1 MKLILINKF
10 VLKSVP
16 IYVFKGAVTIAYI
29 PLLLVIYAIS
39 PFIKFRF
46 GYISVDRIGHF
57 AMDLAHI
64 IAINKDK
71 DKNTVN
77 LYYLQGLIS
86 NKQLET
92 IAKREL
98 NVYQICKYFVYAYEL
113 IGLGSKVLLPNRH
126 TNGSVNIDGATYH
139 SKYDILLTSSENKVA
154 KSYMSRYGWTEGEKF
169 VCLNVRDKAF
179 FSDSE
184 TSRHAYRNSDI
195 HDFEVAIN
203 YLLNLG
209 YWVVR
214 MGKKVEKPLGI
225 KHDKLI
231 DYGID
236 PNRSDLLDIWF
247 CKNCDFFISTGTG
260 IDAVALM
267 FKKQT
272 LIANLLPIMDIIGW
286 INGITV
292 PKRLFWNNGKELS
305 LTEHLN
311 NYYQDINIYKEKKID
326 IVSLTPD
333 EIKSVVQEMVDRLND
348 MPLSDKQIQD
358 QGKFWNILEHHESY
372 GKFHGVRDPDA
383 SFGTSFLKNN
393 PNFLS

>member
-1 MKLILINKF
+1 MTSILIRLTPTRIINGIVA
-10 VLKSVP
+10 VLH
-16 IYVFKGAVTIAYI
+16 I
-29 PLLLVIYAIS
+29 PLVLIIQVIQ
-39 PFIKFRF
+39 PFIKIRF
-46 GYISVDRIGHF
+46 GYFSSDRIGHF
-57 AMDLAHI
+57 ALDLGY
-64 IAINKDK
+64 AISENQ
-71 DKNTVN
+71 NNNSEIN
-77 LYYLQGLIS
+77 LYYLQDDIC
-86 NKQLET
+86 NTQLEV

-98 NVYQICKYFVYAYEL
+98 NVSQYYRFFVYAYNL
-113 IGLGSKVLLPNRH
+113 IGLGNKVIKPHRHRTGSKDL
-126 TNGSVNIDGATYH
+126 TGIMYH
-139 SKYDILLTSSENKVA
+139 SDYDILLLDHENKVA

-348 MPLSDKQIQD
+348 IPLSDKQIQD